1 MTAQNQN
8 TEKTGEKG
16 LGNPIFEVSQF
27 VVKARKID
35 SQLAS
40 AQAELGYDLVALNNK
55 STELFTLAHELALSG
70 ETGIMIDAIL
80 DVVDELNRVKRN
92 MLMEV
97 VRIELTR
104 RANKLDENDG

>member
-1 MTAQNQN
+1 MNPKTENQK
-8 TEKTGEKG
+8 ESLQG
-16 LGNPIFEVSQF
+16 LDNPIFEVSQF

-55 STELFTLAHELALSG
+55 SAQLYDLAYHLALAG
-70 ETGIMIDAIL
+70 ETGIMIDEIL
-80 DVVDELNRVKRN
+80 DVVDELNRIKRN

-104 RANKLDENDG
+104 RANKLNENDS

>member
-1 MTAQNQN
+1 MTQKQE

-16 LGNPIFEVSQF
+16 LDNPLFEVSQLRE
-27 VVKARKID
+27 KAKKID

-55 STELFTLAHELALSG
+55 STQLFDLAYNLALSG
-70 ETGIMIDAIL
+70 ETIIMIDQIL
-80 DVVDELNRVKRN
+80 DIVDELNRVKRN
-92 MLMEV
+92 MLMET

-104 RANKLDENDG
+104 RANKLGE

>member
-1 MTAQNQN
+1 MNPK
-8 TEKTGEKG
+8 TENEKESLQG
-16 LGNPIFEVSQF
+16 LGNPLFEVSQ
-27 VVKARKID
+27 VLEKARKID
-35 SQLAS
+35 SQLIS
-40 AQAELGYDLVALNNK
+40 AQTELGQDLMALSNK

-104 RANKLDENDG
+104 RANKLPKNES